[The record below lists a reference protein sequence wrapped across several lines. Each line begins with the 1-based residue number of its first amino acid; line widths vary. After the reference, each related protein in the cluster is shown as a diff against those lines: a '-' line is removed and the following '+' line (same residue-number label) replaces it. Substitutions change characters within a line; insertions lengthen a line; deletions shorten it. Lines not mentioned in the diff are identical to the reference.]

1 MASDAQLRAQD
12 KYDSKMTKQFK
23 MKLNVKT
30 DADILAKLDSV
41 DNKQG
46 YIKELIRR
54 DIMGVQAPTPQAEP
68 TPTINKFIVEGDFKE
83 GEFVTVSIDGKE
95 FRRKARYSKKWGDLI
110 ITIYNNEYAYSE
122 FVNGG
127 N

>member
-1 MASDAQLRAQD
+1 MATEAQLKAQA
-12 KYDSKMTKQFK
+12 KYDEAKTKQFK
-23 MKLNVKT
+23 MKLNLKT
-30 DADILAKLDSV
+30 DADILEKLDSV
-41 DNKQG
+41 ANKQG

-54 DIMGVQAPTPQAEP
+54 DIMGGCAIDPAPAPTIE
-68 TPTINKFIVEGDFKE
+68 KKIVEGDFKE